1 MFVSIYLSVW
11 RAALGLREMGSKLH
25 VARLIVLMVWTTQD
39 GKTKGFGFELATLF
53 LALLRYVLLALG
65 KGAPNHP
72 VSSRLGFVP
81 PNSLGQRFFR

>member
-53 LALLRYVLLALG
+53 LALLRYVFLALG
-65 KGAPNHP
+65 EGRPQII
-72 VSSRLGFVP
+72 LLVP
-81 PNSLGQRFFR
+81 GLVLCLPTL